1 MAGGHLEHRGT
12 QCAAGRDTEAPVLF
26 LRTHKWQVDI
36 LNTEAHN
43 VRLAETL
50 KLLDDE
56 LREKLGAIEK
66 YELEIK
72 RRNDEIER
80 KTRDIDVLN
89 RRCVLPDKGLD

>member
-1 MAGGHLEHRGT
+1 
-12 QCAAGRDTEAPVLF
+12 
-26 LRTHKWQVDI
+26 

-56 LREKLGAIEK
+56 LREKQGAIEK

-72 RRNDEIER
+72 RRNDEIEK

-89 RRCVLPDKGLD
+89 RR